1 MIKEL
6 IEKCRTYRRFD
17 ESKRI
22 DEGEL
27 LSFIKNAANTP
38 SGSNLQPLKYRTVT
52 DKKDNEELF
61 KHLKWAGYLTDW
73 QGPEEGRR
81 PAGYIIVLGD
91 LEISKNFSTDLG
103 IAAYA
108 LVLSA
113 AEKGIGSCMIGSID
127 RKRVREYFDIPG
139 RYDILLVIAFGYPDE
154 KVVLEKVVG
163 GNVKYYR
170 DENEVHHVPKRDIDE
185 LILV

>member
-17 ESKRI
+17 ESRSI
-22 DEGEL
+22 DESEL

-38 SGSNLQPLKYRTVT
+38 SGSNLQPLKYKIVT
-52 DKKDNEELF
+52 EKKDNAELF
-61 KHLKWAGYLTDW
+61 KNLKWAGYLTDW
-73 QGPEEGRR
+73 SGPEEGRR

-103 IAAYA
+103 IASYA

-113 AEKGIGSCMIGSID
+113 AEKGIGSCMIGSVD
-127 RKRVREYFDIPG
+127 RNSVREYFDIPR

-154 KVVLEKVVG
+154 KVVLERVVG
-163 GNVKYYR
+163 DSVKYYR
-170 DENEVHHVPKRDIDE
+170 DEDEVHHVPKRDIDE
-185 LILV
+185 LVLV